1 MAGYD
6 AGKRGESAMSD
17 VMTASE
23 QPRVEI
29 TESAAAR
36 IAVILD
42 QEENRGMMLRIAVSG
57 GGCSGFQYG
66 FTFDTAIGETDVVL
80 ERGGAKVLIDDVSLE
95 MMKGAKI
102 DYVEDMIGA
111 AFQIK
116 NPVAKTS
123 CGCGNSFSV

>member
-1 MAGYD
+1 
-6 AGKRGESAMSD
+6 MSD
-17 VMTASE
+17 LATAE
-23 QPRVEI
+23 LPVEI

-36 IAVILD
+36 IKVILD
-42 QEENRGMMLRIAVSG
+42 QDEHRGMMLRISVSG

-66 FTFDTAIGETDVVL
+66 FTFDDTTGEADRIL
-80 ERGGAKVLIDDVSLE
+80 ERSGAKVVIDDVSLE

-111 AFQIK
+111 SFQIK
-116 NPVAKTS
+116 NPVAKSS

>member
-1 MAGYD
+1 MATTD
-6 AGKRGESAMSD
+6 APVEI
-17 VMTASE
+17 T
-23 QPRVEI
+23 PVEI

-36 IAVILD
+36 IKVILD
-42 QEENRGMMLRIAVSG
+42 QEENRGMMLRISVSG

-66 FTFDTAIGETDVVL
+66 FTFDDAPGEADRVL
-80 ERGGAKVLIDDVSLE
+80 ERGGAKIVIDDVSLE
-95 MMKGAKI
+95 MMNGAKI

>member
-1 MAGYD
+1 
-6 AGKRGESAMSD
+6 MSE
-17 VMTASE
+17 VATAE
-23 QPRVEI
+23 TPFEITPFEI

-36 IAVILD
+36 IKVILD
-42 QEENRGMMLRIAVSG
+42 QEENRGMMLRISVSG

-66 FTFDTAIGETDVVL
+66 FTFDDTLGESDRVL
-80 ERGGAKVLIDDVSLE
+80 ERGGAKVIIDDVSLE

-116 NPVAKTS
+116 NPVAKSS
-123 CGCGNSFSV
+123 CGCGKSFSV

>member
-1 MAGYD
+1 
-6 AGKRGESAMSD
+6 MSD
-17 VMTASE
+17 IATAE
-23 QPRVEI
+23 LPVEI

-36 IAVILD
+36 IKFILD
-42 QEENRGMMLRIAVSG
+42 QEENRGMMLRISVSG

-66 FTFDTAIGETDVVL
+66 FTFDDAIGEADRVL
-80 ERGGAKVLIDDVSLE
+80 ERNGATIVIDDVSLE

-111 AFQIK
+111 SFQIK
-116 NPVAKTS
+116 NPVAKSS

>member
-1 MAGYD
+1 
-6 AGKRGESAMSD
+6 MSD
-17 VMTASE
+17 VATAES
-23 QPRVEI
+23 PVEI

-36 IAVILD
+36 IKLILD
-42 QEENRGMMLRIAVSG
+42 QDENRGMMLRISVSG

-66 FTFDTAIGETDVVL
+66 FTFDDTTGESDRVL
-80 ERGGAKVLIDDVSLE
+80 ERGGAKVIIDDVSLE